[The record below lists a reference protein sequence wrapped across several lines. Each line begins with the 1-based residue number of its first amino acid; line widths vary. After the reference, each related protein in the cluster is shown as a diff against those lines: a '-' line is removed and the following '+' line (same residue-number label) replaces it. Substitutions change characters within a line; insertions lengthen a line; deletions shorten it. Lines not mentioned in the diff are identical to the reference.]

1 MMFLRDTD
9 TPARRAEKLERIA
22 EVLIDRVDRLEDTRG
37 SGWSMFQA
45 AVALEQEALARTRD
59 LEQVL
64 ADLSEKNRDLAV
76 ARAAA
81 EEANRSK
88 TRFLRAASH
97 DLLQP
102 LAAARLF
109 LGALTDTDLDPLQRE
124 LAGRLAGA
132 FESVEELMHAVLD
145 ISRLDSQRIEFHR
158 KPVELDVLFRRLAVE
173 YAPMAEA
180 RGLRLSFVPTS
191 AVVDSDPTFLRRIA
205 QNLVS
210 NAIKYTETGGVVV
223 GVRHRDGRIWLEVHD
238 SGVGIGESDRGR
250 IFDEFQRAVREG
262 GPQGMGLGLS
272 IVRRACAKLGHPVEV
287 DARPTC
293 GTVFRV
299 GLSPVA
305 PLAGPADPAP
315 DQARGLRSRVALVV
329 ENDAAMR
336 RGYELMLG
344 ALGMVVRATGGTA
357 EALAAMGQDDPPDVI
372 VADYNLDAG
381 DTGMAAI
388 AALRAAAGQ
397 PVPAVMI
404 TAQRDPRIA
413 RECAEAGVP
422 LVEKPVRKDELSAVL
437 LRLVGQRGS
446 AERPIPADRVL
457 PPATSRRQRGVR
469 RRSLA

>member
-1 MMFLRDTD
+1 MLIDED
-9 TPARRAEKLERIA
+9 DPVRRAARLERIVS
-22 EVLIDRVDRLEDTRG
+22 VLIDRVDRLEERRG
-37 SGWSMFQA
+37 SAWSMFQA

-102 LAAARLF
+102 LSAARLF
-109 LGALTDTDLDPLQRE
+109 LSALSDTQLDPLQQE
-124 LAGRLAGA
+124 LAGRLTGA

-158 KPVELDVLFRRLAVE
+158 KPVELDALFRRLGAE
-173 YAPMAEA
+173 YAPMAEGA
-180 RGLRLSFVPTS
+180 GLRLSFVPTS

-223 GVRHRDGRIWLEVHD
+223 GVRRRDGLVWLEIHD
-238 SGVGIGESDRGR
+238 SGVGIGESDHAR

-272 IVRRACAKLGHPVEV
+272 IVRRACLKLGHPLEV
-287 DARPTC
+287 AARRHG

-299 GLSPVA
+299 GLPPAAPSGCKDCLQPV
-305 PLAGPADPAP
+305 PLH
-315 DQARGLRSRVALVV
+315 GLRARVALIV

-344 ALGMVVRATGGTA
+344 ERLGMVVRAAGGIA
-357 EALAAMGQDDPPDVI
+357 EALAVIGHDDPPDVI
-372 VADYNLDAG
+372 LADYNLDNG
-381 DTGMAAI
+381 DTGIGAI
-388 AALRAAAGQ
+388 KALRAVAGQ
-397 PVPAVMI
+397 EIPAVMV
-404 TAQRDPRIA
+404 TAQRGPGPA
-413 RECAEAGVP
+413 LATATLGVP
-422 LVEKPVRKDELSAVL
+422 LVEKPVRADELGAIL
-437 LRLVGQRGS
+437 LRAIS
-446 AERPIPADRVL
+446 
-457 PPATSRRQRGVR
+457 S
-469 RRSLA
+469 